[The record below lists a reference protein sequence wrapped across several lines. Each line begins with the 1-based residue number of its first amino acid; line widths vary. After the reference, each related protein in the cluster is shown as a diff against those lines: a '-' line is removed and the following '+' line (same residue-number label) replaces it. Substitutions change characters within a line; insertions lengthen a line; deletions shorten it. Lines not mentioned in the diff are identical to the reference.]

1 MRKQTSYTL
10 LAVSVAV
17 ITLAVMLY
25 LRWKAPPEAAR
36 LLPESDAIVYLNLKP
51 LRSATHFDRTPITR
65 SPDYQRFV
73 DATGIVAERDLD
85 SAAFA
90 LRRMA
95 DPKGPNGPVAYSE
108 VFSGRFDAG
117 RLARY
122 LASVATSQENYA
134 GHTIYGLPS
143 ENRTLRVAVLGYD
156 MVAASNEPTPEQIH
170 SMLDRERA
178 GASPFAGSS
187 LLAAR
192 YADVP
197 AFSSAWGVGHIGL
210 PFSVTGRPDGLI
222 SVLGVSLPL
231 PADTTFI
238 ASLRYQGEL
247 RLRIEEIAATEADAE
262 RSTEAL
268 TSLLGLTKALQMAQQ
283 PVTHTEEDRIVQQLL
298 NSIQIQQKKDRT
310 VLTAA
315 IPSAA
320 LKSLS
325 PQ

>member
-1 MRKQTSYTL
+1 MRKQTGYTL

-17 ITLAVMLY
+17 LALAAMLY

-36 LLPESDAIVYLNLKP
+36 LLPESDAIVYINLKP

-122 LASVATSQENYA
+122 LASVATNQEDYA
-134 GHTIYGLPS
+134 GHTIYALPS

-156 MVAASNEPTPEQIH
+156 LVAASNEPTPEQIH
-170 SMLDRERA
+170 SILDRERA

-210 PFSVTGRPDGLI
+210 PFSEDGQI
-222 SVLGVSLPL
+222 SALGVKLPL
-231 PADTTFI
+231 PSDTTFV

-262 RSTEAL
+262 RSTQAL
-268 TSLLGLTKALQMAQQ
+268 TSLLGLTRALQMAQQ
-283 PVTHTEEDRIVQQLL
+283 PVTHTDEDRIVQQLL